1 MQLAA
6 HAPVDAIHS
15 KDSMK
20 SRKDQEVTRE
30 ALENLETKKKDHFQY
45 LQKLSRKYF

>member
-6 HAPVDAIHS
+6 RAPVDAIRS

-20 SRKDQEVTRE
+20 SRKDQEVPRE
-30 ALENLETKKKDHFQY
+30 ALENLETNKKDHFQH
-45 LQKLSRKYF
+45 LQKLSRKCF